1 MREVDKDLL
10 EKYSFKDKDEYLKWS
25 QSFIPTYIRRSPYE
39 VLWTDGDCG
48 VAEVSTSLDTHGVR
62 ISLIGC
68 SYCDFMA
75 SELADLVEEIA

>member
-48 VAEVSTSLDTHGVR
+48 VAEVSSSPDQQIR

-68 SYCDFMA
+68 SYCEFMA
-75 SELADLVEEIA
+75 SELADLVE